1 MSEGG
6 QQRAFANRIKLQ
18 SAQEIRQ
25 SATATVKAA
34 TEKVHKIARSTVQPI
49 TLAVVRAYPIYSYSD
64 SLPSM
69 VPFNDI
75 KMEMLV
81 GGMTLCMPC
90 AYGLLGARACK
101 LGSNLRRRQAYC
113 QRNTVIEVN
122 PYTIADQC

>member
-49 TLAVVRAYPIYSYSD
+49 TLAVVRVSYLLIQRFPYRAWYLSTTNGNVSGRYD
-64 SLPSM
+64 FVYAM
-69 VPFNDI
+69 CVQFAWCA
-75 KMEMLV
+75 
-81 GGMTLCMPC
+81 CM
-90 AYGLLGARACK
+90 
-101 LGSNLRRRQAYC
+101 QAGK
-113 QRNTVIEVN
+113 
-122 PYTIADQC
+122 